1 MKQNITL
8 SLDKE
13 IIHEAKIMA
22 ARQSSSVS
30 ALLAQKLVQMV
41 KKDRQ
46 YQQAKHRA
54 LGDLEQGF
62 HLGGSPVSR
71 DELYDR

>member
-22 ARQSSSVS
+22 ARQSSSIS

-46 YQQAKHRA
+46 YQQAKSSA
-54 LGDLEQGF
+54 LTDLEQGF
-62 HLGGSPVSR
+62 HFGGQPASR
-71 DELYDR
+71 EDIYDR